1 MSGIG
6 NATQLKSLGINV
18 VKDLPGVGLNFRD
31 DLVVN
36 LVFTTNMTNI
46 ESPPASFLSAV
57 LFAADKSTQQ
67 TAVKNGNE
75 TGSLTNIE
83 LLFSTGNMIGNS
95 WPTDWQNSLV
105 LSPNIQQYKSRGT
118 VMLQNTNPL
127 LSPAIDPAY
136 LSVSSDFDRVINSIR
151 LSRELLSQPA
161 FSKWNF
167 KEVLPGSNYQTR
179 DQLIEWIRTNATTG
193 FHYIGTCKMG
203 RDTLSVV
210 DPLNMKVW
218 GVDGVRIVDAS
229 VAPSSFSANT
239 QSLTYAIAAR
249 AADLILSEYTN
260 KT

>member
-1 MSGIG
+1 M
-6 NATQLKSLGINV
+6 
-18 VKDLPGVGLNFRD
+18 
-31 DLVVN
+31 
-36 LVFTTNMTNI
+36 
-46 ESPPASFLSAV
+46 
-57 LFAADKSTQQ
+57 
-67 TAVKNGNE
+67 
-75 TGSLTNIE
+75 
-83 LLFSTGNMIGNS
+83 
-95 WPTDWQNSLV
+95 
-105 LSPNIQQYKSRGT
+105 
-118 VMLQNTNPL
+118 
-127 LSPAIDPAY
+127 
-136 LSVSSDFDRVINSIR
+136 
-151 LSRELLSQPA
+151 
-161 FSKWNF
+161 
-167 KEVLPGSNYQTR
+167 PGSNYQTR